1 MNQYGVVDVVSHEQD
16 LRADMTE
23 DQETKEPGEE
33 QQTSPFREDQEF
45 REFRDLMLTPD
56 DFEDGFGWGTV
67 IMAFFVGLLMVP
79 AQMYLQLVAGMS
91 LGSASEWVTVILYV
105 EVARRAFKRLKR
117 PEIFV
122 LFYMCGTVVGTSS
135 GMAQG
140 LLWQQFAVQSEQLRA
155 MGITEYI
162 PSWYAPSNPDVL
174 AERSFLMGPWSVP
187 LLLMVFGLFMGRLNN
202 FGLGYVMFRLTS
214 DVERLPFPIAPVNAM
229 GMTALADASDEKETW
244 RWRTFCFGS
253 VIGMMF
259 GFLYIGIPT
268 VSSALFAGSLSI
280 IPLPFLDLTSYTDSF
295 LPAMPVMISFDL
307 GLVIMGMVMPF
318 WAMVGSF
325 AGLIFTIIVNP
336 TLYYFGILDN
346 WEPGIGGIKTMQAN
360 MMDFYFSFGLG
371 LGFAV
376 AAIGFYY
383 LYRGMK
389 GGKFGPKIQW
399 RRLVEPPPTRGDIP
413 LGAGVG
419 IYIVSTVIYICLAWA
434 LINKWSGPL
443 VGPPFPLWLLIF
455 FGFVYTPFV
464 TYVSTRMEGIVGQQ
478 MAIPFV
484 REATFIL
491 SGYKG
496 AAIWFAP
503 IPMYDASRQA
513 MFFRTTELTGTK
525 FISLIKSEILIFPIM
540 VIGAITFSQF
550 IWSIDNVPSELFPY
564 ANQFWELT
572 AFQQGLM
579 YSATLP
585 GDVVT
590 PFHDAFRLQY
600 VGSGFILAVGV
611 FAFLN
616 HFGLPIF
623 LVFGVIRGLDQSN
636 PMGIIPMFIGALL
649 GRYVFRKRF
658 GDRWPQYRVVTMA
671 GFSSGVGLVTML
683 CLGTVFVAKS
693 VIKLPF

>member
-1 MNQYGVVDVVSHEQD
+1 
-16 LRADMTE
+16 MTE
-23 DQETKEPGEE
+23 ENESKESQEEHVNTAF
-33 QQTSPFREDQEF
+33 QEDEEF
-45 REFRDLMLTPD
+45 REFRDLMTTPD

-91 LGSASEWVTVILYV
+91 LGSAAEWVTVILYV
-105 EVARRAFKRLKR
+105 EVARRAFKKLKR

-122 LFYMCGTVVGTSS
+122 LFYMCGAVVSS
-135 GMAQG
+135 SAAGQG

-174 AERSFLMGPWSVP
+174 AVRSFLMGPWAVP
-187 LLLMVFGLFMGRLNN
+187 LMLMVFGMFMARLNN

-214 DVERLPFPIAPVNAM
+214 DIERLPFPMAPVAAM
-229 GMTALADASDEKETW
+229 GMTALADASGEKETW

-259 GFLYIGIPT
+259 GFIYLGIPT
-268 VSSALFAGSLSI
+268 VSGALFAGSLSI
-280 IPLPFLDLTSYTDSF
+280 LPLPFLDLTSYTDSF
-295 LPAMPVMISFDL
+295 LPAMPVLISFDL
-307 GLVIMGMVMPF
+307 AFVVSGMVLPF
-318 WAMVGSF
+318 WAMVGSII
-325 AGLIFTIIVNP
+325 GLLFTLVVNP
-336 TLYYFGILDN
+336 TLFHLGILDN
-346 WEPGIGGIKTMQAN
+346 WEPGIGGIKTVQAN
-360 MMDFYFSFGLG
+360 VMDFYFSFGLG
-371 LGFAV
+371 LSFAIAV
-376 AAIGFYY
+376 IGFYY
-383 LYRGMK
+383 LYKGLK
-389 GGKFGPKIQW
+389 GGKTGPKLQW
-399 RRLVEPPPTRGDIP
+399 RRFLEPPPHRGDIP
-413 LGAGVG
+413 LWVALG
-419 IYIVSTVIYICLAWA
+419 IYFFSTTIYIALSWF
-434 LINKWSGPL
+434 LINKMSGPL
-443 VGPPFPLWLLIF
+443 AGPPFPLWLLIF
-455 FGFVYTPFV
+455 FGFVYTPLV

-478 MAIPFV
+478 MPVPFV

-525 FISLIKSEILIFPIM
+525 FTSLIKSEFLIFPIM

-550 IWSIDNVPSELFPY
+550 LWSIDNVPSELFPY
-564 ANQFWELT
+564 ANQFWELN
-572 AFQQGLM
+572 AFQQGLIF
-579 YSATLP
+579 SATLP

-590 PFHDAFRLQY
+590 PFHDAFRPE
-600 VGSGFILAVGV
+600 FIGAGMALALAV
-611 FAFLN
+611 FAVLN

-623 LVFGVIRGLDQSN
+623 LVFGVIRGLDQSM
-636 PMGIIPMFIGALL
+636 PHVIIPMFLGALL

-658 GDRWPQYRVVTMA
+658 GDKWPQYRIVTAA
-671 GFSSGVGLVTML
+671 GFSSGVGLITML
-683 CLGTVFVAKS
+683 CLGIVFVAKS

>member
-1 MNQYGVVDVVSHEQD
+1 MTQD
-16 LRADMTE
+16 NE
-23 DQETKEPGEE
+23 SIESQEE
-33 QQTSPFREDQEF
+33 QTNTAFREDAEF
-45 REFRDLMLTPD
+45 REFRDLMTTPD

-91 LGSASEWVTVILYV
+91 LGSAAEWVTVILYV
-105 EVARRAFKRLKR
+105 EVARRAFKQLKR

-122 LFYMCGTVVGTSS
+122 LFYMCGAVVSS
-135 GMAQG
+135 SAAGQG

-174 AERSFLMGPWSVP
+174 AVRSFLMGPWAVP
-187 LLLMVFGLFMGRLNN
+187 LMLMVFGMFMARLNN

-214 DVERLPFPIAPVNAM
+214 DIEKLPFPMAPVAAM
-229 GMTALADASDEKETW
+229 GMTALADASGEKETW

-259 GFLYIGIPT
+259 GFIYLGIPT
-268 VSSALFAGSLSI
+268 VSGALFAGSLSI
-280 IPLPFLDLTSYTDSF
+280 LPLPFLDLTSYTDSF
-295 LPAMPVMISFDL
+295 LPAMPVLISFDL
-307 GLVIMGMVMPF
+307 AFVVSGMVLPF
-318 WAMVGSF
+318 WAMVGSIV
-325 AGLIFTIIVNP
+325 GLLFTLIVNP
-336 TLYYFGILDN
+336 TLFHMGILDN
-346 WEPGIGGIKTMQAN
+346 WEPGIGGIKTVQAN
-360 MMDFYFSFGLG
+360 VMDFYFSFGLG
-371 LGFAV
+371 LSFAI
-376 AAIGFYY
+376 AIIGFYY
-383 LYRGMK
+383 LYKGLK
-389 GGKFGPKIQW
+389 GGKRGPTIQW
-399 RRLVEPPPTRGDIP
+399 RRFLEPPPNRGDIP
-413 LGAGVG
+413 LWVALG
-419 IYIVSTVIYICLAWA
+419 IYFFSTTVYIALSWV
-434 LINKWSGPL
+434 LINKLSGPL

-455 FGFVYTPFV
+455 FGFIYTPLV

-478 MAIPFV
+478 MPVPFV

-513 MFFRTTELTGTK
+513 MFFRTTELTGTR
-525 FISLIKSEILIFPIM
+525 FSSLIKSEFLIFPIM

-550 IWSIDNVPSELFPY
+550 LWSIDNVPSELFPY
-564 ANQFWELT
+564 ANQFWELN
-572 AFQQGLM
+572 AFQQGLIF
-579 YSATLP
+579 SATLP

-590 PFHDAFRLQY
+590 PFHDAFRPE
-600 VGSGFILAVGV
+600 FIGAGMTLALAV
-611 FAFLN
+611 FAILN

-623 LVFGVIRGLDQSN
+623 LVFGVIRGLDQSM
-636 PMGIIPMFIGALL
+636 PHVIVPMFLGALL

-658 GDRWPQYRVVTMA
+658 GDKWPQYRIVVAA
-671 GFSSGVGLVTML
+671 GFSSGVGLITML